1 MTEKSEKTEMGMN
14 EWVVYDVSSWN
25 AAVFF
30 FFHDWKLL
38 YEKWTKNPTQED
50 KIGSTSLNLLK
61 TGVINSD

>member
-1 MTEKSEKTEMGMN
+1 MTEKNEKTEWMSESYMMFLVGMQQ
-14 EWVVYDVSSWN
+14 
-25 AAVFF
+25 F

>member
-30 FFHDWKLL
+30 
-38 YEKWTKNPTQED
+38 
-50 KIGSTSLNLLK
+50 SRLK
-61 TGVINSD
+61 TSIWKMDKEPDTGRWNWLNIVELAEDWGH

>member
-1 MTEKSEKTEMGMN
+1 MTERNEKTEMGVN

-25 AAVFF
+25 AAVF

>member
-1 MTEKSEKTEMGMN
+1 MTEKNEKTEMGMN
-14 EWVVYDVSSWN
+14 EWVVYVSSWN

-38 YEKWTKNPTQED
+38 YEKWTKNPTQGD

-61 TGVINSD
+61 TRVINSD